1 MRPSSLTARSP
12 LTWVLCPSGMSPPS
26 KSPVRCHLRFNKVI
40 SCVVHWLSLAPS
52 VWFLSYLSSGP
63 CLDGE
68 GHLPNPELRPTCPDV
83 YSSVLTQESLSA
95 LGWGWHRG
103 LLAYWTSVLHQ
114 NLKRPVQTLRLWNSP
129 STATMFENIPPSG
142 LA

>member
-40 SCVVHWLSLAPS
+40 SCVVRWLSLAPS

-83 YSSVLTQESLSA
+83 CSSVLMQESLSP

-103 LLAYWTSVLHQ
+103 LLAYWTSILHQ
-114 NLKRPVQTLRLWNSP
+114 NLKCPVQTLRLWNSP
-129 STATMFENIPPSG
+129 STATMFESIPPSG